1 MRMGLIFYADFKR
14 EITRRYPTEG
24 ELHAQLLQSC
34 RMDDEP
40 SRDDLLAQYEP
51 GVRRLDRSSRE
62 MLNCFLCNSLS
73 KHRRARGVLKRQH
86 SRHFNWSHGSGR
98 S

>member
-1 MRMGLIFYADFKR
+1 MLFAYALALVGLLTLAFWVLGLIFYADFKR

-51 GVRRLDRSSRE
+51 GIWLSIAVVAASLIG
-62 MLNCFLCNSLS
+62 LVAFLAYIL
-73 KHRRARGVLKRQH
+73 L
-86 SRHFNWSHGSGR
+86 
-98 S
+98 